1 VKEIGN
7 VFRRLL
13 HFLDCVDPD
22 EIVMLSKIDLSD
34 GFWRM
39 LVEEEAKWNFAYVL
53 PGPPDSPIQLVV
65 PSALQ
70 MGWAESPAYFCA
82 ATETA
87 RDIIHQAV
95 ETGQEFPEHVFEEY
109 MNPTKKPKRSTKED
123 SMYSVSVYLDD
134 FIGAAVENASGT
146 LLGRVTKAA
155 LHGIH
160 SIFPPPDITG
170 HVGGKDPISLK
181 KLQKGDARWA
191 SEKEILGFLVD
202 GEAKTV
208 RISDA
213 KAKDIVAEIR
223 KILKKKRV
231 QLKRYRRI
239 VGKLRHVALILPGT
253 KGLFSPINKALRG
266 DPAVIGLGKSS
277 EVRAALLDLATM
289 VTSLS
294 SRPTHVKELIPN
306 DDHYYGYCD
315 ACATGAG
322 GVWLSG
328 ERGIDPIVW
337 RVEFDNAI
345 ASQVVSDDNPHGR
358 LTNSDLE
365 MAAVLLQY
373 IVLQQEVDMQFARAG
388 VLSDNTPT
396 VAWTTRMADKS
407 QSPTAG
413 RLLRGLA
420 AMQRASQAGPLTV
433 ASIAGVENSMADVAS
448 RSFGQNRVPDTCFL
462 AQFTNSF
469 PLPQQQSWRHVH
481 LMPETISLVTSTL
494 HGKRLPLQQWM
505 TGYKPKTGTTGWNSA
520 RMPDGTLT
528 SKTAP
533 PLSNN
538 TSSSGLLHG
547 TGEATTVEAF
557 KLALKP
563 QKPRSVTWP
572 KPLSWQATPIPAA
585 PTVPPISTSP
595 SPGC

>member
-1 VKEIGN
+1 
-7 VFRRLL
+7 
-13 HFLDCVDPD
+13 
-22 EIVMLSKIDLSD
+22 MLSKIDLSD

-39 LVEEEAKWNFAYVL
+39 LVEEEAKWNFAYVMPDP
-53 PGPPDSPIQLVV
+53 PGSPIRLVV

-82 ATETA
+82 ATETG
-87 RDIIHQAV
+87 RDIIHRAV
-95 ETGQEFPEHVFEEY
+95 ESKIELPPHVFEEY
-109 MNPTKKPKRSTKED
+109 MRPTKLPKRSTKED
-123 SMYSVSVYLDD
+123 SMSSISVYLDD
-134 FIGAAVENASGT
+134 FIGAVVENASGT
-146 LLGRVTKAA
+146 LLGRVTRAA

-160 SIFPPPDITG
+160 SIFPPPSITG

-181 KLQKGDARWA
+181 KLQKGDARWD

-213 KAKDIVAEIR
+213 RATDIVAEIR

-253 KGLFSPINKALRG
+253 KGLFSPINKALKG
-266 DPAVIGLGKSS
+266 DPLVIGLGKSS

-289 VTSLS
+289 VTSLA
-294 SRPTHVKELIPN
+294 SRPTHVKELIPDN
-306 DDHYYGYCD
+306 DHYYGYCD

-322 GVWLSG
+322 GVWFSG
-328 ERGIDPIVW
+328 ERGIEPIVW
-337 RVEFDNAI
+337 RVEFENAI
-345 ASQVVSDDNPHGR
+345 ACQVVSDDNPHGR

-373 IVLQQEVDMQFARAG
+373 MVLQQEEDMQFARAG

-396 VAWTTRMADKS
+396 VSWSTRMADKS
-407 QSPTAG
+407 QSHTAG

-420 AMQRASQAGPLTV
+420 AIQRASQAGPLTV

-448 RSFGQNRVPDTCFL
+448 RSFGQNRVPDSCFL
-462 AQFTNSF
+462 SHFTNLF
-469 PLPQQQSWRHVH
+469 PLPQQLSWRHVH
-481 LMPETISLVTSTL
+481 LTPDRISLVTSTL
-494 HGKRLPLQQWM
+494 LGTRLPLQQWM

-520 RMPDGTLT
+520 RTHAAIPT
-528 SKTAP
+528 SKTVP
-533 PLSNN
+533 PPSNSI
-538 TSSSGLLHG
+538 SSSVLLHG
-547 TGEATTVEAF
+547 TGEATTVEAI
-557 KLALKP
+557 KLVLNP
-563 QKPRSVTWP
+563 QKPLSVTWP
-572 KPLSWQATPIPAA
+572 KPLSWQATPTPVA
-585 PTVPPISTSP
+585 PMAPPILTYP
-595 SPGC
+595 FPVC

>member
-1 VKEIGN
+1 
-7 VFRRLL
+7 
-13 HFLDCVDPD
+13 
-22 EIVMLSKIDLSD
+22 
-34 GFWRM
+34 M
-39 LVEEEAKWNFAYVL
+39 LVEDNAKWNFAYVMPDP
-53 PGPPDSPIQLVV
+53 PGSPVRLVV

-82 ATETA
+82 ATETG
-87 RDIIHQAV
+87 RDIIHQSV
-95 ETGQEFPEHVFEEY
+95 ETKQELPPHQFEEY
-109 MNPTKKPKRSTKED
+109 MHPAAIPKRSKKED
-123 SMYSVSVYLDD
+123 SMYSISVYLDD
-134 FIGAAVENASGT
+134 FIGAAVENVSGT
-146 LLGRVTKAA
+146 LLDRVTKAA

-160 SIFPPPDITG
+160 SIFPPPTVTG

-181 KLQKGDARWA
+181 KLQRGDARWA
-191 SEKEILGFLVD
+191 AEKEILGFLVD

-213 KAKDIVAEIR
+213 RGKDIVTEIR

-253 KGLFSPINKALRG
+253 KGLFSPINRALKG
-266 DPAVIGLGKSS
+266 DPLVIGLGKSS

-294 SRPTHVKELIPN
+294 SRATHVKELIPN

-322 GVWLSG
+322 GVWFSG
-328 ERGIDPIVW
+328 ERTIEPLVW
-337 RVEFDNAI
+337 RVEFETAI

-365 MAAVLLQY
+365 MAAVLLHY
-373 IVLQQEVDMQFARAG
+373 MVLHQEVDMRFARAG
-388 VLSDNTPT
+388 ALSDNTPT

-420 AMQRASQAGPLTV
+420 AIQRASQAGPLTV

-462 AQFTNSF
+462 TQFTHTF
-469 PLPQQQSWRHVH
+469 PLPKQLSWKHVL
-481 LMPETISLVTSTL
+481 LMPEKISLVTSTL
-494 HGKRLPLQQWM
+494 RGTRLPLQQWM
-505 TGYKPKTGTTGWNSA
+505 TGFKPKTGTTGWSTA
-520 RMPDGTLT
+520 PTLAATPT

-533 PLSNN
+533 PQSSNI
-538 TSSSGLLHG
+538 SSSVLLHG
-547 TGEATTVEAF
+547 TGAATTVEAF

-572 KPLSWQATPIPAA
+572 KPLSWPAIPTRDA
-585 PTVPPISTSP
+585 PMAPPI
-595 SPGC
+595 